1 MTRGEALSMIIDG
14 LDDVEQYDEALSVLR
29 TDTGAEEA
37 TTWKAKYNDLSEKYA
52 EEATAWKA
60 KYNDLSEKYKA
71 RFKSEIMEQPKQ
83 ALEKPTEEPVVPEAT
98 PTLDS
103 LDFSAETE

>member
-1 MTRGEALSMIIDG
+1 MTREEALSMIIDA
-14 LDDVEQYDEALSVLR
+14 LDDVEQFDEALNVLR

-37 TTWKAKYNDLSEKYA
+37 TTWKAKYNDLSEKY
-52 EEATAWKA
+52 
-60 KYNDLSEKYKA
+60 KA
-71 RFKSEIMEQPKQ
+71 RFKSEIMGQPTQ
-83 ALEKPTEEPVVPEAT
+83 ALEKPAEEPIVPEAT

>member
-1 MTRGEALSMIIDG
+1 MTREEALSTIIDA
-14 LDDVEQYDEALSVLR
+14 LDDVEKFDEALNVLR

-37 TTWKAKYNDLSEKYA
+37 TTWKAKYNDLSEKY
-52 EEATAWKA
+52 
-60 KYNDLSEKYKA
+60 KA
-71 RFKSEIMEQPKQ
+71 RFKAEIMEQPTQ
-83 ALEKPTEEPVVPEAT
+83 ALEKPAEEPIVPDVT

>member
-1 MTRGEALSMIIDG
+1 MTREEALSMIIDA
-14 LDDVEQYDEALSVLR
+14 LDDVEQFDEALNVLR
-29 TDTGAEEA
+29 TDPGTEEA
-37 TTWKAKYNDLSEKYA
+37 TS
-52 EEATAWKA
+52 WKA

-71 RFKSEIMEQPKQ
+71 RFKAEIMEQPTQ
-83 ALEKPTEEPVVPEAT
+83 ALEKPTEEPIVPDAT

>member
-1 MTRGEALSMIIDG
+1 MTREEALSMIIDA
-14 LDDVEQYDEALSVLR
+14 LDNVEQFDEALNVLR
-29 TDTGAEEA
+29 TDPGTEEA
-37 TTWKAKYNDLSEKYA
+37 TS
-52 EEATAWKA
+52 WKA

-71 RFKSEIMEQPKQ
+71 RFKSEIMEQSKQ

>member
-1 MTRGEALSMIIDG
+1 MTREEALSMIIDA
-14 LDDVEQYDEALSVLR
+14 LDDVEQFDEALNVLR

-37 TTWKAKYNDLSEKYA
+37 TTWKAKYNDLSEKY
-52 EEATAWKA
+52 
-60 KYNDLSEKYKA
+60 KA
-71 RFKSEIMEQPKQ
+71 RFKADIMEQPTQ
-83 ALEKPTEEPVVPEAT
+83 ALEKPAEEPIVPEEP

>member
-1 MTRGEALSMIIDG
+1 MTREEALTMIIDA
-14 LDDVEQYDEALSVLR
+14 LDDVEQFDEALNVLR
-29 TDTGAEEA
+29 TDAGAEEA
-37 TTWKAKYNDLSEKYA
+37 TS
-52 EEATAWKA
+52 WKA

-71 RFKSEIMEQPKQ
+71 RFKAEIMEQPTQ
-83 ALEKPTEEPVVPEAT
+83 ALEKPSEEPAVPDAT

>member
-1 MTRGEALSMIIDG
+1 MTREEALSMIIDA
-14 LDDVEQYDEALSVLR
+14 LDNVEQFDEALNVLR

-37 TTWKAKYNDLSEKYA
+37 TTWKAKYNDLSEKY
-52 EEATAWKA
+52 
-60 KYNDLSEKYKA
+60 KA
-71 RFKSEIMEQPKQ
+71 RFKADIMEQPTQ

>member
-1 MTRGEALSMIIDG
+1 MLTREEALSMIIDA
-14 LDDVEQYDEALSVLR
+14 LDDVEQFDEALNVLR

-37 TTWKAKYNDLSEKYA
+37 TTWKAKYNDLSEKYK
-52 EEATAWKA
+52 T
-60 KYNDLSEKYKA
+60 
-71 RFKSEIMEQPKQ
+71 RFKSEIMEQPIQ

>member
-1 MTRGEALSMIIDG
+1 MTREEALSMIIDA
-14 LDDVEQYDEALSVLR
+14 LDDVEQFDEALNVLR

-37 TTWKAKYNDLSEKYA
+37 TTWKAKYNDLSEKY
-52 EEATAWKA
+52 
-60 KYNDLSEKYKA
+60 KA
-71 RFKSEIMEQPKQ
+71 RFKADIMEQPTQ
-83 ALEKPTEEPVVPEAT
+83 ALEKPAEEPIVPEAT

>member
-1 MTRGEALSMIIDG
+1 MTREEALSMIIDA
-14 LDDVEQYDEALSVLR
+14 LDDVEQFDEALNVLR
-29 TDTGAEEA
+29 TDAGTEEA
-37 TTWKAKYNDLSEKYA
+37 TS
-52 EEATAWKA
+52 WKA

-71 RFKSEIMEQPKQ
+71 RFKAEIMEQPTQ
-83 ALEKPTEEPVVPEAT
+83 ALEKPSEEPDVPEAT

>member
-1 MTRGEALSMIIDG
+1 MTREEALSMIIDA
-14 LDDVEQYDEALSVLR
+14 LDDVEQFDEALNVLR

-37 TTWKAKYNDLSEKYA
+37 TL
-52 EEATAWKA
+52 WKA

-71 RFKSEIMEQPKQ
+71 RFKSEIMEQPIQ
-83 ALEKPTEEPVVPEAT
+83 ALEKPSEEPLVPETT

>member
-1 MTRGEALSMIIDG
+1 MTREEALSMIIDA
-14 LDDVEQYDEALSVLR
+14 LDDVEQFDEALNVLR

-37 TTWKAKYNDLSEKYA
+37 TTWKAKYNDLSEKY
-52 EEATAWKA
+52 
-60 KYNDLSEKYKA
+60 KA
-71 RFKSEIMEQPKQ
+71 RFKADIMEQPAQ
-83 ALEKPTEEPVVPEAT
+83 ALEKPAEEPVVPEAT